1 MKIAIID
8 DDIIFCS
15 ELEKILYSILKKEIV
30 SIDIFYDGKDF
41 IDNWKSQ
48 NPYDIVFLDIEMKI
62 YDGYTTGELIRKN
75 DPYENIYIVY
85 ISCHTDY
92 LSDYFKLH
100 PFDFIEKPLNKSEI
114 IRLTSGIIKDINI
127 KKQRILITCNGNQ
140 INIPV
145 SEIVFMETNK
155 RTVNIHMINGVTLIT
170 YKKIEEILSLLNS
183 VTNTFYR
190 IHQSYA
196 VNWQYVNRIT
206 ASKVFID
213 NISLPISKNYKENL
227 TKSQI
232 NSLTKD

>member
-85 ISCHTDY
+85 ISLTLTIICVKIMKQHLLVMTKNNAMT
-92 LSDYFKLH
+92 LQ
-100 PFDFIEKPLNKSEI
+100 EKGE
-114 IRLTSGIIKDINI
+114 
-127 KKQRILITCNGNQ
+127 
-140 INIPV
+140 
-145 SEIVFMETNK
+145 
-155 RTVNIHMINGVTLIT
+155 
-170 YKKIEEILSLLNS
+170 
-183 VTNTFYR
+183 
-190 IHQSYA
+190 
-196 VNWQYVNRIT
+196 
-206 ASKVFID
+206 
-213 NISLPISKNYKENL
+213 NYGFH
-227 TKSQI
+227 
-232 NSLTKD
+232 